1 MEKPTISLYVN
12 GTPRQVEIGPKTTL
26 LEVLRDTLHLTG
38 TKNGCGE
45 GHCGTCTVI
54 VDGKAVRSCITK
66 ASRADGARVETIEGL
81 AENGELHPLQ
91 KAFIE
96 HGAVQC
102 GFCTPGMIMAAKALL
117 DANPHP
123 TDEEIKD
130 TLKRNL
136 CRCTGYT
143 RIIQAIRGAA
153 EGTPPQIPA
162 TGSPLAAVGRPIP
175 RPDARAKVT
184 GQATFAADLYF
195 EGMLYAKVLRSTYPH
210 ARLLRVDT
218 SKARDLPGVVA
229 VLTAEDVPGA
239 KNHGLV
245 IPDWPVLAY
254 DKVRYVGD
262 AIALVAAETEEI
274 AEKALELIQVDYE
287 PLPVVTSP
295 QEALA
300 PDAPLVHDS
309 GNLLKHIQV
318 RKGDAEEGFAEAQ
331 ANSRWHVVVE
341 REYRTPTQEHAFM
354 EPEAGVATIDDGGKI
369 TVYVGS
375 QIPFDDRRQIAA
387 SLAIPEEKVRVKATQ
402 VGGAFGGKEDISVQ
416 IHVALLAQATGRPV
430 KLVFTRQ
437 ESLIVHPKRHA
448 TTIRLKMAATKDGKL
463 TAVQAEIYGDA
474 GAYASLSEH
483 VMTRAATHATG
494 PYDVP
499 NVEIDC
505 YAAYTNNV
513 PAGAFRGF
521 GVPQSAFAVESQMD
535 ILAEKLGLSPFEIR
549 RKNALRVGS
558 ITATGQVL
566 RESVGLLETVNRVE
580 EEVGKAQSS
589 KLKAQSSNSEFRIP
603 NSQFRRGWGIACAYK
618 NVGLGGG
625 ASDCAGAEVEL
636 TDDGRAM
643 VRAGAAEVGQ
653 GLVGVLALVAAE
665 ELGLPYDLVEVLI
678 ADTDK
683 TLDGGPTTASRQ
695 SFITG
700 NAARLAARKVRGTVA
715 QVVSEELDVPLGSLV
730 FKDGR
735 IHAGEKSI
743 SLAEAVALARG
754 EGRELRASVVYGAPG
769 TVPLGEVGDMHFA
782 FGYATQAALVE
793 VDINTGRV
801 KVLKVIAANDVG
813 RALNPLAVAGQI
825 EGGVVMGL
833 GIALQEEF
841 VMEEGVPKSTS
852 LAKYKIPSIERT
864 PEIVPIIVEDKAS
877 EGPYGAKGVG
887 EIPSIPTAPAII
899 NAIYNASGVRIYS
912 LPATPKKVLDALE
925 RRCAGFTD
933 SSSPQAT

>member
-1 MEKPTISLYVN
+1 MTENTQPVRIQVN
-12 GTPRQVEIGPKTTL
+12 STWHDLDVSSQTTL
-26 LEVLRDTLHLTG
+26 LEVLRDELHLTG
-38 TKNGCGE
+38 TKNGCGQ
-45 GHCGTCTVI
+45 GHCGACTVI

-66 ASRADGARVETIEGL
+66 ASRADGARAETIEGL
-81 AENGELHPLQ
+81 ADDGELHPLQ
-91 KAFIE
+91 RAFIE

-102 GFCTPGMIMAAKALL
+102 GFCSPGMIMAAKALL
-117 DANPHP
+117 DTNPHP
-123 TDEEIKD
+123 TDEEIKQA
-130 TLKRNL
+130 LKRNL

-153 EGTPPQIPA
+153 EGETPQVPTAAP
-162 TGSPLAAVGRPIP
+162 PLAAVGRPVP

-195 EGMLYAKVLRSTYPH
+195 EGMLHARVLRSKYPH

-218 SKARDLPGVVA
+218 SRAKALPGVVA

-245 IPDWPVLAY
+245 RPDWPVLAY

-262 AIALVAAETEEI
+262 AIALIATETEEI
-274 AEKALELIQVDYE
+274 AEQALELIEVDYE

-295 QEALA
+295 QQALA
-300 PDAPLVHDS
+300 AAAPLVHDS

-318 RKGDAEEGFAEAQ
+318 RRGEAEKGFAEAD
-331 ANSRWHVVVE
+331 VIVE
-341 REYRTPTQEHAFM
+341 REYRTPRQEHAFM
-354 EPEAGVATIDDGGKI
+354 EPEAGVATVDEEGKI
-369 TVYVGS
+369 IVYVGS

-416 IHVALLAQATGRPV
+416 THVALLAQATGRPV

-437 ESLIVHPKRHA
+437 ESMIVHPKRHA
-448 TTIRLKMAATKDGKL
+448 TTIRLKTGAIRDGRL
-463 TAVQAEIYGDA
+463 TAVQAVIYGDA

-483 VMTRAATHATG
+483 VMTRTATHAAG

-499 NVEIDC
+499 NVKIDC

-521 GVPQSAFAVESQMD
+521 GVPQSAFAMESQMD
-535 ILAEKLGLSPFEIR
+535 ILAEKLSLSPFELR

-558 ITATGQVL
+558 TTATGQVL
-566 RESVGLLETVNRVE
+566 RESVGLLETIVRVE
-580 EEVGKAQSS
+580 KEITSNVKRETSKSAIRNPQS
-589 KLKAQSSNSEFRIP
+589 AI
-603 NSQFRRGWGIACAYK
+603 RRGWGIACAYK

-625 ASDCAGAEVEL
+625 AADRAGAEVEL
-636 TDDGRAM
+636 TDDGRAV

-665 ELGLPYDLVEVLI
+665 ELGLPYDWVEVLV

-683 TLDGGPTTASRQ
+683 TPDGGPTTASRQ

-700 NAARLAARKVRGTVA
+700 NAVRLAAQKVRAAVA
-715 QVVSEELDVPLGSLV
+715 QAASEELGAPPDRLV
-730 FKDGR
+730 FEDGHV
-735 IHAGEKSI
+735 HAGEKSV
-743 SLAEAVALARG
+743 SLAQAVALAKG
-754 EGRELRASVVYGAPG
+754 EGREVRASVVYEAPE
-769 TVPLGEVGDMHFA
+769 TAPLGEVGDMHFA

-793 VDINTGRV
+793 VDTDSGQV
-801 KVLKVIAANDVG
+801 EVLKVIAAHDVG

-825 EGGVVMGL
+825 EGGVVMGI

-841 VMEEGVPKSTS
+841 VMEEGVPKTTS
-852 LAKYKIPSIERT
+852 LAKYRIPSIERT
-864 PEIVPIIVEDKAS
+864 PQIVPIIVEDEAS
-877 EGPYGAKGVG
+877 AGPYGAKGIG

-899 NAIYNASGVRIYS
+899 NAIYNATGVRIYS
-912 LPATPKKVLDALE
+912 LPATPKRVLAALE

-933 SSSPQAT
+933 SSPVQVT

>member
-1 MEKPTISLYVN
+1 MQKQTISLYVN
-12 GTPRQVEIGPKTTL
+12 GSPHQVEIAPQTTL
-26 LEVLRDTLHLTG
+26 LEVLRDQLHLTG
-38 TKNGCGE
+38 TKNGCGQ
-45 GHCGTCTVI
+45 GHCGSCTVI
-54 VDGKAVRSCITK
+54 VDGKATRSCIYK
-66 ASRADGARVETIEGL
+66 ASRADGTRVETIEGL
-81 AENGELHPLQ
+81 AASGELHPLQ
-91 KAFIE
+91 EAFIE

-102 GFCTPGMIMAAKALL
+102 GFCSPGMIMAAKTLL

-123 TDEEIKD
+123 TDQEIKQA
-130 TLKRNL
+130 LKRNL

-143 RIIQAIRGAA
+143 RVIQAIRGAA
-153 EGTPPQIPA
+153 EGTPPQLPA
-162 TGSPLAAVGRPIP
+162 TEAPLAAVGRPVP

-184 GQATFAADLYF
+184 GQATFAADLYLDA
-195 EGMLYAKVLRSTYPH
+195 MLHAKVLRSEYPH

-218 SKARDLPGVVA
+218 SKAQALPGVVA
-229 VLTAEDVPGA
+229 VLTADDVPGT
-239 KNHGLV
+239 KNHGIV

-254 DKVRYVGD
+254 DKVCYVGD
-262 AIALVAAETEEI
+262 AIALVAAETENV
-274 AEKALELIQVDYE
+274 AEQALELIEVEYE

-295 QEALA
+295 QQALL

-309 GNLLKHIQV
+309 GNLLKRIQV
-318 RKGDAEEGFAEAQ
+318 RKGDAEQALAEAQ
-331 ANSRWHVVVE
+331 ANPRWHVVVE
-341 REYRTPTQEHAFM
+341 REYRTPSLDHAFL
-354 EPEAGVATIDDGGKI
+354 EPEAGMATIDEEGRI

-375 QIPFDDRRQIAA
+375 QIPFADRRQIAD
-387 SLAIPEEKVRVKATQ
+387 SLAIPEGKVRVKATQ

-416 IHVALLAQATGRPV
+416 IHAALLAQATGRPV

-448 TTIRLKMAATKDGKL
+448 TTIRLRTAATSDGQL

-499 NVEIDC
+499 HVEIVC

-535 ILAEKLGLSPFEIR
+535 ILAEKLNLSPFEIR

-558 ITATGQVL
+558 VTATGQVL
-566 RESVGLLETVNRVE
+566 RESVGLLETLDRVE
-580 EEVGKAQSS
+580 KEIEKRETSNVKRRALNSRLETQNS
-589 KLKAQSSNSEFRIP
+589 KLQSV
-603 NSQFRRGWGIACAYK
+603 WGVACAYK

-625 ASDCAGAEVEL
+625 AADAAGAEVEL
-636 TDDGRAM
+636 TDDGHAI

-665 ELGLPYDLVEVLI
+665 ELGLPYDSVEVLV
-678 ADTDK
+678 ADTDQ
-683 TLDGGPTTASRQ
+683 TLDGGATTASRQ

-700 NAARLAARKVRGTVA
+700 NAVRLAAKKVRETVA
-715 QVVSEELDVPLGSLV
+715 QAASEELGAPPDQLV
-730 FKDGR
+730 FKNGR
-735 IHAGEKSI
+735 VYASCHKAEKSI
-743 SLAEAVALARG
+743 SLAEAVALAKG
-754 EGRELRASVVYGAPG
+754 EGREVRTSVVYEAPE

-793 VDINTGRV
+793 VDIDSGQV
-801 KVLKVIAANDVG
+801 EVLRVIAAHDVG

-852 LAKYKIPSIERT
+852 LARYKIPSIERT
-864 PEIVPIIVEDKAS
+864 PEIVPIIVEDEAS
-877 EGPYGAKGVG
+877 EGPYGAKGIG

-899 NAIYNASGVRIYS
+899 NAIYNATGVRIYS
-912 LPATPKKVLDALE
+912 LPATPKRVLAALE
-925 RRCAGFTD
+925 HGGAEV
-933 SSSPQAT
+933 P